1 MENKREK
8 MINEFYTILDQ
19 WLTLYEEND
28 NLIERTLLFQNFRNI
43 GIYGMGTMGYHL
55 IQTLRNSEIHTK
67 YIIDSEHRKF
77 CDGIK
82 TVTINDNLEGMEVL
96 IYTNPF
102 ENRETL
108 ENIKQKYNV
117 PVVYLGDLV
126 FGNI

>member
-8 MINEFYTILDQ
+8 MINEFYTVLDQ

-28 NLIERTLLFQNFRNI
+28 NLIERTLFSQNYRNI

-55 IQTLRNSEIHTK
+55 IQTLKNSDIHIE
-67 YIIDSEHRKF
+67 YVIDNEHRQF

-82 TVTINDNLEGMEVL
+82 TVTINDNLEGMQAL

-102 ENRETL
+102 EKEEVL
-108 ENIKQKYNV
+108 ENIKQKYKV
-117 PVVYLGDLV
+117 PIIYLGDIV